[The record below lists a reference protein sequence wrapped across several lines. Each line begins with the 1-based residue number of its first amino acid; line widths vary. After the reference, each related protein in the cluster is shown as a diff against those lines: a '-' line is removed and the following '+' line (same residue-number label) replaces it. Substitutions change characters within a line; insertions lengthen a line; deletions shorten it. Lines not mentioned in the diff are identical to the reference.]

1 MSSSEQKVVQYLNE
15 AHASEVA
22 LVRVLQSQIAMTP
35 SGRFRTGLE
44 THLKETRDHASRLQ
58 SRIGELK
65 EGSNPL
71 LAVVGLAEAI
81 VGQAMALAKTPADL
95 VRGTGGEEKIL
106 KNAKD
111 AAATE
116 ALEIATYT
124 ALEQLATSVGDDTTA
139 KLAASIRGDEERMLD
154 RILREIPALTK
165 AVVRAD
171 VEGDPSFDVGE
182 TGAAQTVKA
191 AGKAAKDAAKDAGRG
206 TAKAAKSAA
215 RTTKDTGKDAAKA
228 AKDAGKEAAAAA
240 KDAGEDAKDAGAKAG
255 SKARTASRQARKVPG
270 VARAEGTVKGAVAGA
285 GDLPI
290 PRYDALTAEEIA
302 SRLPK
307 LSQIDLAK
315 VDAYERKGEDRSTI
329 TDRVASLQGD
339 EPWAGYD
346 ELTAAE
352 VTKALAT
359 ADGARATSVATYER
373 SHKARAGVLK
383 KAETA
388 AKGS

>member
-44 THLKETRDHASRLQ
+44 THLKETRDHASRVQ

-65 EGSNPL
+65 EGGNPL
-71 LAVVGLAEAI
+71 LAVVGLAETI

-124 ALEQLATSVGDDTTA
+124 ALEQLATSVGDDATA
-139 KLAASIRGDEERMLD
+139 RLAASIRKDEERMLE
-154 RILREIPALTK
+154 RILKEIPALTK

-182 TGAAQTVKA
+182 TGAAQTAKA
-191 AGKAAKDAAKDAGRG
+191 AGKAAADAGSK
-206 TAKAAKSAA
+206 AK
-215 RTTKDTGKDAAKA
+215 
-228 AKDAGKEAAAAA
+228 
-240 KDAGEDAKDAGAKAG
+240 AKAG
-255 SKARTASRQARKVPG
+255 SKAKSTTRKARKVPG
-270 VARAEGTVKGAVAGA
+270 VARAEGAVKGAVASED
-285 GDLPI
+285 DLPI
-290 PRYDALTAEEIA
+290 ARYAALTADEIA
-302 SRLPK
+302 SRLPR
-307 LSQIDLAK
+307 LSQVDLAK
-315 VDAYERKGEDRSTI
+315 VGAYEARNEKRSTI

-352 VTKALAT
+352 VQKALAA
-359 ADGARATSVATYER
+359 ADQERVAKVLEYER
-373 SHKARAGVLK
+373 AHKGRAGLLK
-383 KAETA
+383 RAEA
-388 AKGS
+388 ARSAS

>member
-1 MSSSEQKVVQYLNE
+1 MSRSEQKVVQYLNE

-35 SGRFRTGLE
+35 EGRFRSGLE
-44 THLKETRDHASRLQ
+44 THLEETRGHASRLQ
-58 SRIGELK
+58 DRIGELK

-95 VRGTGGEEKIL
+95 VRGSGGEEKIL

-124 ALEQLATSVGDDTTA
+124 ALEQLATTLGDETTA
-139 KLAASIRGDEERMLD
+139 KLAASIRGDEEKMLE

-171 VEGDPSFDVGE
+171 VDGDPSFDASK
-182 TGAAQTVKA
+182 TGAAQ
-191 AGKAAKDAAKDAGRG
+191 
-206 TAKAAKSAA
+206 
-215 RTTKDTGKDAAKA
+215 AAKA
-228 AKDAGKEAAAAA
+228 AGEAVADAGKKARDDAKKAATDA
-240 KDAGEDAKDAGAKAG
+240 KRSATDAGRKAG
-255 SKARTASRQARKVPG
+255 SDAKKTARQARKVPG
-270 VARAEGTVKGAVAGA
+270 VAKAEGAAKGAVASED
-285 GDLPI
+285 DLPI
-290 PRYDALTAEEIA
+290 QRYDALTADEIV

-315 VDAYERKGEDRSTI
+315 VAAYERRTADRSTV
-329 TDRVASLQGD
+329 TDRVDGLLGS
-339 EPWAGYD
+339 EPWPGYD
-346 ELTAAE
+346 EQTAAQIQ
-352 VTKALAT
+352 KALAS
-359 ADGARATSVATYER
+359 AGKARVEAVVSYER
-373 SHKARAGVLK
+373 AHTARAGVLK
-383 KAETA
+383 KAEA
-388 AKGS
+388 AKASA

>member
-71 LAVVGLAEAI
+71 LAVVGIAETI

-124 ALEQLATSVGDDTTA
+124 ALEQLATSAGDDTTA
-139 KLAASIRGDEERMLD
+139 RLAASIRKDEERMLD

-171 VEGDPSFDVGE
+171 VDGDSSYDITE
-182 TGAAQTVKA
+182 TGAAQSAKA
-191 AGKAAKDAAKDAGRG
+191 AGSKATSKAKGAGKKARAKVEDAG
-206 TAKAAKSAA
+206 T
-215 RTTKDTGKDAAKA
+215 
-228 AKDAGKEAAAAA
+228 
-240 KDAGEDAKDAGAKAG
+240 DAKDAGTDAAAKAG
-255 SKARTASRQARKVPG
+255 SKATSATRQARKVPG
-270 VARAEGTVKGAVAGA
+270 VARAEGSVKGAVATKD
-285 GDLPI
+285 DLPI
-290 PRYDALTAEEIA
+290 PRYEDLTADEIV

-315 VDAYERKGEDRSTI
+315 VDAYERRTEDRSTI
-329 TDRVASLQGD
+329 TARISTLQGS
-339 EPWAGYD
+339 EPWPGYD

-352 VTKALAT
+352 VTKALGT
-359 ADGARATSVATYER
+359 AGKARVTSVLSYER
-373 SHKARAGVLK
+373 AHKARAGVLK
-383 KAETA
+383 KAEA
-388 AKGS
+388 ARSDS